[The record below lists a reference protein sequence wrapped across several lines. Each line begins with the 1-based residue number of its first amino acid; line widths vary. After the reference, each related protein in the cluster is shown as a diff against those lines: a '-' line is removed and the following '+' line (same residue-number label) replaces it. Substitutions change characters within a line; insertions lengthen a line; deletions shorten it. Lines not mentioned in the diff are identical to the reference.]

1 MLFKNTIQASALELL
16 KKLQS
21 CSALKPFHLAGG
33 TSLALQI
40 GHRKS
45 IDLDLFTQHDFD
57 ANDLLEYLEQN
68 FGFQLD
74 YSTINTL
81 KGNIDHVKIDLISH
95 KYPIVKPYVEIENIR
110 LFSIPDVA
118 AMKLNAIAGNGTRSK
133 DFIDI
138 YFILKQ
144 YSVDNILDFY
154 KTKYST
160 RNLFHVVKSLIYFND
175 INTQDWPEMIL
186 EKELQLS
193 KVKNEIEKKVIDSNK
208 QLKGSEF

>member
-1 MLFKNTIQASALELL
+1 MLYKNTIQASALELL

-21 CSALKPFHLAGG
+21 CSALKSFHLAGG

-45 IDLDLFTQHDFD
+45 IDLDLFTPNDFD

-68 FGFQLD
+68 FGFRLD
-74 YSTINTL
+74 YSDINTL
-81 KGNIDHVKIDLISH
+81 KGSIGNIKIDLISH
-95 KYPIVKPYVEIENIR
+95 KYPFVEPYVAIENIR
-110 LFSIPDVA
+110 LFSIPDIA
-118 AMKLNAIAGNGTRSK
+118 AMKLNAIVGNGTRSK

-144 YSVDNILDFY
+144 YAVDDILDFY
-154 KTKYST
+154 KTKYKT
-160 RNLFHVVKSLIYFND
+160 RNLLHVVKSLIYFDD
-175 INTQDWPEMIL
+175 INTQDWPEMML

-193 KVKNEIEKKVIDSNK
+193 DVKNDIEEKVIGSSR
-208 QLKGSEF
+208 QLKSSKF